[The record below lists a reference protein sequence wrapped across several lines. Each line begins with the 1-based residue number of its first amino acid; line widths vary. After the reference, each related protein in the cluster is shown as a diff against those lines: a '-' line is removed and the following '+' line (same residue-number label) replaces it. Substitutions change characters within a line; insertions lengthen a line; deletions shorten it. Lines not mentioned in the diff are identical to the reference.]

1 LELETL
7 TLETL
12 TLFHEHQ
19 ETLMSLLKQSLSKLT
34 RLAAQ
39 KDLISYDLMEAVY
52 NKDVD
57 LQKQSR
63 SSLLVSILCRK
74 IDKKVGNRQ
83 LVIQN
88 FLESI
93 EELHD
98 LHKYL
103 SDKYTKKK
111 RDNVT
116 FPERQLLLEN
126 RDTIATMLEFN
137 IQSVA
142 SKLKQSGTV
151 TSEEYNMIIN
161 PHEKHDQAAIAQV
174 MENIGKAIRQNKE
187 NMKKFIE
194 ILEDIG
200 GPVIHLA
207 EKLKT

>member
-19 ETLMSLLKQSLSKLT
+19 ETLMSLLKQSFSKLT
-34 RLAAQ
+34 LLAAE